1 MGLQSTKTETL
12 FLCQYACTVS
22 VIEMSMYPSSAIA
35 AKTPAHSLIDA
46 LHFTQTIYARILYP
60 SKIAETIDRKLFS
73 EYSTL

>member
-1 MGLQSTKTETL
+1 MPVL
-12 FLCQYACTVS
+12 S
-22 VIEMSMYPSSAIA
+22 VIKMSMYPSSAIA
-35 AKTPAHSLIDA
+35 AKTPVHSLIDA